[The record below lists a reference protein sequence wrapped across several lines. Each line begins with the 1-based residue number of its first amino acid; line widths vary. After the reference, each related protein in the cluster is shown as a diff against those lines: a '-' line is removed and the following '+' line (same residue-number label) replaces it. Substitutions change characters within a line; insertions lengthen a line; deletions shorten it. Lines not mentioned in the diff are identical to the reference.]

1 MNELKINWQRLVSN
15 SETCPRCGS
24 TEDNLEKAV
33 SRLKESIKPLGLNLK
48 FNKEKLSVEEFK
60 ESPLESNKII
70 INDKPLEYWINGT
83 VGESECCDVCGPT
96 DCRTVTVNGDT
107 YEEIPPELI
116 IKAGLIAASNMIEDS
131 SSNSCCEEKSE
142 LKVNNSCC

>member
-70 INDKPLEYWINGT
+70 INDKSLEYWINGT

-116 IKAGLIAASNMIEDS
+116 IKAGLIAASNMIENS